1 MTKKQILE
9 VLNASLCDHEDE
21 SGRYFREDTIAELF
35 SAIPVVPTD
44 DEIEKEF
51 PCFHDGMFHRKNTP
65 NELNIC
71 KQEGATWLRDRIPS
85 APDKRDESEPL
96 SLEEALH
103 EREALFQAFDK
114 IRGCFKG
121 RHWLMEGRGCYPWDD
136 ERYKEEVRYIMD
148 EFDQINKD
156 LWKQIKSKSFEY
168 REKIKAPL
176 NDLIQKQDELN
187 KLRKDYSDFLGE
199 QLGGNA
205 IFLANHGIL
214 CSEEDVKVGKEYR
227 NQINQ
232 LESEIKKLKQ

>member
-1 MTKKQILE
+1 MTQPKQSFDQIFIEGKEENLPK
-9 VLNASLCDHEDE
+9 E
-21 SGRYFREDTIAELF
+21 SGNYF
-35 SAIPVVPTD
+35 VVLKPSGIKTSYYYD
-44 DEIEKEF
+44 PKENG
-51 PCFHDGMFHRKNTP
+51 CI
-65 NELNIC
+65 NIWMS
-71 KQEGATWLRDRIPS
+71 EVNYWLRDRITS
-85 APDKRDESEPL
+85 TPDKRDKIEPL

-176 NDLIQKQDELN
+176 LEK
-187 KLRKDYSDFLGE
+187 
-199 QLGGNA
+199 
-205 IFLANHGIL
+205 
-214 CSEEDVKVGKEYR
+214 
-227 NQINQ
+227 INQ
-232 LESEIKKLKQ
+232 LESEIEKLKS